1 MESTKTPESPE
12 LSELVKEWVSMD
24 SEISF
29 YQKKIREL
37 NNNKKKLSGELL
49 EYMKKSQIDQINLNN
64 DESILYKK
72 SSSKKPVNKKI
83 LDVLLQQYL
92 ENTGVEVPELVKF
105 IFDNR
110 ESVEKE
116 VIVKKRTD

>member
-1 MESTKTPESPE
+1 MSE
-12 LSELVKEWVSMD
+12 LSDIVKEWVRLD
-24 SEISF
+24 AEISLH
-29 YQKKIREL
+29 QKKIKEL
-37 NNNKKKLSGELL
+37 NGVKKSISSELM
-49 EYMKKSQIDQINLNN
+49 ECMKKSQIDKINLNN

-72 SSSKKPVNKKI
+72 SVSKKPVNKKI

-92 ENTGVEVPELVKF
+92 ENSSVEVPELVNF

-116 VIVKKRTD
+116 VIIKKNTKNE

>member
-1 MESTKTPESPE
+1 MELP
-12 LSELVKEWVSMD
+12 ELVKEWVKID
-24 SEISF
+24 SEISLH
-29 YQKKIREL
+29 QRKVREL
-37 NNNKKKLSGELL
+37 NTAKKKLSSELM
-49 EYMKKSQIDQINLNN
+49 EHMKGSQIDQINLNN

-72 SSSKKPVNKKI
+72 SMTKKPVNKKM

-116 VIVKKRTD
+116 VIIKKESGKNSE

>member
-49 EYMKKSQIDQINLNN
+49 EYMKKSQIDQINN